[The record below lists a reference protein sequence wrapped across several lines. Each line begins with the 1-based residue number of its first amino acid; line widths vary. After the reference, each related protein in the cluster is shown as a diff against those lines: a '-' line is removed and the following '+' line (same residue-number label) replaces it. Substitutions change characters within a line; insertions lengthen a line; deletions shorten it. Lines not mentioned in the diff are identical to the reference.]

1 MLSSLAFSSF
11 SSSWFSLVWFAG
23 SGGVLAE
30 FGEAAGQGGEEEEL
44 GEAAAEAV
52 VGGGLG
58 REERSDW

>member
-30 FGEAAGQGGEEEEL
+30 FGEAAGQGGEEEL
-44 GEAAAEAV
+44 GEAAVEAV

-58 REERSDW
+58 REERRDW